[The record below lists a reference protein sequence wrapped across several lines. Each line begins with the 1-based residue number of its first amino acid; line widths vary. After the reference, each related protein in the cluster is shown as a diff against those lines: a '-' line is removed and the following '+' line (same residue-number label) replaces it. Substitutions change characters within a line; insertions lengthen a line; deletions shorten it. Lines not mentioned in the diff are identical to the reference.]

1 MNGLKTLPIAILA
14 TFGLAAALA
23 VDAATIAKPGASV
36 SGGRGGGGHYSGGG
50 GGRYSGG
57 GQYGGG
63 RYGGYSGGRHGAYYG
78 GHPGGYRHGHWHG
91 GLSFHYGVPIWGPW
105 YYGLYSSWP
114 YYDAWYPSPYYGPAP
129 YPYAVADAG
138 PPPPTTAVPP
148 IAEGAPTQRPLY
160 LNYCE
165 SAKAYYPKVTT
176 CPEGWRLATP
186 GY

>member
-1 MNGLKTLPIAILA
+1 MNGPKTLPIAILTA
-14 TFGLAAALA
+14 FGLAAALE
-23 VDAATIAKPGASV
+23 VDGAAIAKPGASV

-50 GGRYSGG
+50 GGGRHSGG
-57 GQYGGG
+57 GQY
-63 RYGGYSGGRHGAYYG
+63 RGGRHGAYYG
-78 GHPGGYRHGHWHG
+78 GHHGGYRYGHGQWHG
-91 GLSFHYGVPIWGPW
+91 GLSLHYGVPIWGPW

-138 PPPPTTAVPP
+138 PPPPTTEVPP
-148 IAEGAPTQRPLY
+148 FAQGAPTQRPLY
-160 LNYCE
+160 LNFCE

-186 GY
+186 SY